1 VSVVFTDDEILALIL
16 EPKPLPHDYRKRL
29 GLRQKHGHR
38 EQELSV
44 QGAEAHE
51 FRIILRQSSIDPL
64 NFSVILSVIV
74 PGTNRIFRLRRY
86 NSKTHQHSNRLE
98 QSDRFYRFHIHQS
111 TERYQEA
118 GWDEDS
124 YAEPT
129 ERFADLRGAIKCMFQ
144 DCGFIL
150 PEGGEQL
157 ILFEES

>member
-1 VSVVFTDDEILALIL
+1 VSIIFTDDQIRALIL
-16 EPKPLPHDYRKRL
+16 EPKPLPPDYRRRL
-29 GLRQKHGHR
+29 RLRQKRGHR

-44 QGAEAHE
+44 QGAEGHE
-51 FRIILRQSSIDPL
+51 FHIILRQSSIDPL
-64 NFSVILSVIV
+64 NFSVILSMTG

-98 QSDRFYRFHIHQS
+98 GSDRFYSFHIHQA

-129 ERFADLRGAIKCMFQ
+129 ERFADLHGAIKCMFQ

-150 PEGGEQL
+150 PEAEQL

>member
-1 VSVVFTDDEILALIL
+1 MSIVFTDDQIRALIL

-29 GLRQKHGHR
+29 SLRQKRGHR
-38 EQELSV
+38 EQELTI

-51 FRIILRQSSIDPL
+51 FHIILRQSSIDPL
-64 NFSVILSVIV
+64 NFSVILSVTV

-98 QSDRFYRFHIHQS
+98 GSDRFYSFHIHQA

-129 ERFADLRGAIKCMFQ
+129 KRFADLHSAIKCMFQ

-150 PEGGEQL
+150 PEAEPL
-157 ILFEES
+157 TLFEES

>member
-1 VSVVFTDDEILALIL
+1 MSVVFTDDQIRALIL
-16 EPKPLPHDYRKRL
+16 EPKPLPHDYRKGL
-29 GLRQKHGHR
+29 SLRQKRGHC
-38 EQELSV
+38 EQELTI

-51 FRIILRQSSIDPL
+51 FHIILRQSSIDPL
-64 NFSVILSVIV
+64 NFSVILSVTV

-98 QSDRFYRFHIHQS
+98 GSDKFYSFHIHQA

-129 ERFADLRGAIKCMFQ
+129 ERFADLHGAIKCMFQ
-144 DCGFIL
+144 GCGFIL
-150 PEGGEQL
+150 SEGEQL

>member
-1 VSVVFTDDEILALIL
+1 MSVVFTDDEILALIL

-29 GLRQKHGHR
+29 SLRQKHGHR
-38 EQELSV
+38 EQELTV

-51 FRIILRQSSIDPL
+51 LHTILRQSSIDPL
-64 NFSVILSVIV
+64 DFSAILSVTV

-98 QSDRFYRFHIHQS
+98 GSDRFYSFHIHQA
-111 TERYQEA
+111 TERYQQA

-129 ERFADLRGAIKCMFQ
+129 ERFADLYGAITCMFQ